1 MSFFGDSY
9 NEKKLKANL
18 KLAINRLKL
27 VEKKKTEIALRARKE
42 IADYLKMNKI
52 ERAKIRVEHI
62 IREDYLVEA
71 LEIIEMQC
79 DLILA
84 RIALLGNGKG
94 KNNVPHVS
102 IHEAVDSILWAY
114 PQVSGDCQELK
125 IVVGQLAILFGKQ
138 YVHEVQ
144 NKAGDENPHVNVKLV
159 SRLDPST
166 PKAFIIETYL
176 QAIAEAYDV
185 DYQADPQV
193 MAAYARQNAIREE
206 DLINIGGNPHGG
218 NDDFFMPKPPGNQPG
233 NNPPP
238 ANYPPSNGGNVAPY
252 PGTNHHQPQQ
262 PYNPQQQQK
271 PFGYPSQ
278 QPQNGEFD
286 QMPPTTFVAP
296 SEPAPQPPNNVQTSN
311 APDHGVIYDDGQN
324 LNQAGNNDFYQAPSI
339 TPAGNTNYQEQSM
352 GQQPIGQQSKNAKS
366 KEAEQQ
372 YHGGQSSSV
381 QPPPSYTVINDADA
395 DLSGYRNTGY
405 NSNGNPQPQQRQS
418 NADEDFDIDALM
430 PSIPTGFKGNNN
442 DDDQPGNAG
451 GGDFDDLEARFA
463 NLKK

>member
-125 IVVGQLAILFGKQ
+125 IVVGQLSILFGKQ

-206 DLINIGGNPHGG
+206 DLINIGGNV
-218 NDDFFMPKPPGNQPG
+218 DKYMPPPPGNQPG
-233 NNPPP
+233 SHPLP
-238 ANYPPSNGGNVAPY
+238 ANYPPSGGNNNAPY
-252 PGTNHHQPQQ
+252 PGPGTNQHQPQQ
-262 PYNPQQQQK
+262 PYNPPQQQK

-278 QPQNGEFD
+278 QQSGEFD

-296 SEPAPQPPNNVQTSN
+296 SEPAPQPPNNMQHSN

-324 LNQAGNNDFYQAPSI
+324 LNQGNTDFYQAPSI
-339 TPAGNTNYQEQSM
+339 TPARNDNYQQQSM
-352 GQQPIGQQSKNAKS
+352 GQHVQQTGQKPPNAKS

-395 DLSGYRNTGY
+395 DLSGYRMTTGH
-405 NSNGNPQPQQRQS
+405 NSNGNTQPQQRQS
-418 NADEDFDIDALM
+418 NADDDFDIDALM

-442 DDDQPGNAG
+442 DDDDQPGNAG